1 MVHLED
7 APAAVFLQFSALG
20 LHPGQRIKVIE
31 SDEPRIVFTDDAETH
46 VLAPILA
53 GNIFV
58 TAAAKVT
65 VETTIDRLTALP
77 LGRSAVVHKLDD
89 ALQGFTRRRLLDLG
103 LTPGTDITAQYAGF
117 LGDPVAFRV
126 RGSLIALRRD
136 QARHVLIRT
145 NDHD

>member
-1 MVHLED
+1 M
-7 APAAVFLQFSALG
+7 
-20 LHPGQRIKVIE
+20 
-31 SDEPRIVFTDDAETH
+31 FTDDSETH

-58 TAAAKVT
+58 TAAAEVT
-65 VETTIDRLTALP
+65 FPATIDRLTALP
-77 LGRSAVVHKLDD
+77 TGRTAVIHKLDD

-103 LTPGTDITAQYAGF
+103 LTPGTDIKAQYAGF
-117 LGDPVAFRV
+117 LGDPVAFKV

-145 NDHD
+145 NGGQESDRV